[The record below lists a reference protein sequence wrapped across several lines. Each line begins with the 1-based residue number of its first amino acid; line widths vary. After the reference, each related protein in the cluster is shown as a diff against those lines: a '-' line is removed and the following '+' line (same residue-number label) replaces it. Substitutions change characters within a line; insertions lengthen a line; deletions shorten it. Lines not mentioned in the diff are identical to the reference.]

1 MTDNNITLT
10 LPAVPD
16 FVRLA
21 RLTVASLATKVGFS
35 YDEVEDLRIAV
46 GEGCSLLIG
55 PDGGSGTLTLRFR
68 ASPTGLDV
76 QMDRAPSDA
85 ALDGEG
91 SDLSAQILDAVVDR
105 YEFSSLDGHVSLSKA
120 VGTPSA

>member
-1 MTDNNITLT
+1 MPSGPAAPTVFPGSPVSQDNITLT

-46 GEGCSLLIG
+46 GEACALLIEPSG
-55 PDGGSGTLTLRFR
+55 RDGSITLVFEPSPKGLEVEVAGTFDD
-68 ASPTGLDV
+68 PPG
-76 QMDRAPSDA
+76 Q
-85 ALDGEG
+85 GEG
-91 SDLSAQILDAVVDR
+91 ADLSAQILDAVV
-105 YEFSSLDGHVSLSKA
+105 
-120 VGTPSA
+120 

>member
-1 MTDNNITLT
+1 VSQDNITLT

-46 GEGCSLLIG
+46 GEACALLIE
-55 PDGGSGTLTLRFR
+55 
-68 ASPTGLDV
+68 PTGRKGSITLVFD
-76 QMDRAPSDA
+76 PSPKGLEVEVEGTFD
-85 ALDGEG
+85 DPPGEG
-91 SDLSAQILDAVVDR
+91 EGADLSAQILDAVVDW
-105 YEFSSLDGHVSLSKA
+105 YEFSAEDGKVRLSKA
-120 VGTPSA
+120 VGST